1 MRIAAALSL
10 IVALAACGGG
20 GGGGAPATY
29 DEIEV
34 AGTVTIPSSQ
44 QAWTNHFTSMAW
56 MGGHVNLCRIEN
68 NVLSAV
74 PGVPTVL
81 TDARGV
87 FELTINRSMATA
99 YQQIYVCVKEP
110 TANSYQLYA
119 EIPEQVIADVRDG
132 VNTAA
137 TVTVDVDWRTTTI
150 TRMACSRPVLF
161 ATSGLCASQAN
172 QIILLDALDQFK
184 AANPSLDLDLRTWD
198 DDVFGYFYR
207 AVSLTYSNWTLFG
220 GWIHEYAPG
229 VDYDDVVSWGM
240 NFTPA
245 SMPDPAGGDGGE
257 GETPAGDGEGETPS
271 GDDGAVTPT
280 TPGFDGSWSG
290 WWTVTAPPACAGY
303 DGTWSA
309 TFTVTNNV
317 ISGVYTSSAGYS
329 GTVSG
334 TQSGGA
340 VTWSVGGGGGGIS
353 FAGTISGNSVNGT
366 WSGGPE
372 CYGGSGATSGSF
384 GGSRG

>member
-20 GGGGAPATY
+20 GGGGASATY

-44 QAWTNHFTSMAW
+44 QARTDQFTSMAW

-87 FELTINRSMATA
+87 FELTINRSMASA
-99 YQQIYVCVKEP
+99 YRQVYVCVKEP
-110 TANSYQLYA
+110 TADSYQLYA
-119 EIPEQVIADVRDG
+119 A
-132 VNTAA
+132 
-137 TVTVDVDWRTTTI
+137 
-150 TRMACSRPVLF
+150 
-161 ATSGLCASQAN
+161 GLCASQAN

-184 AANPSLDLDLRTWD
+184 AANPSLDLDLRTWA

-207 AVSLTYSNWTLFG
+207 AVSLTYSNWTLFRD
-220 GWIHEYAPG
+220 WIRSYAPG
-229 VDYDDVVSWGM
+229 VAYNDVVSWGM

-245 SMPDPAGGDGGE
+245 SMPDPAGSDGGE
-257 GETPAGDGEGETPS
+257 GEPPSGDGEGETPS
-271 GDDGAVTPT
+271 GDGGAVPPT

-290 WWTVTAPPACAGY
+290 WWTVTAPPPCAGY

-340 VTWSVGGGGGGIS
+340 VNWSVGGGGGGIS
-353 FAGTISGNSVNGT
+353 FAGTISGNSVSGT
-366 WSGGPE
+366 WSGGEE